1 MTDEPSRL
9 SDERVLRSWSANV
22 TSWTDAVRDRKIESR
37 NLVTDDAVVAVVSE
51 LEPRTVLDLGCGEGW
66 LTRKL
71 VEAGARVTGVDAV
84 AGLIEE
90 AQKAGGG
97 EFITASYEEI
107 AAGAL
112 DITVDAVVANFA
124 LIGKEAVDNIVRA
137 IPRLLNPGGSFIVQ
151 TLHPYTASGERPYA
165 DGWREGTWAGFG
177 PEFTDPAPW
186 YFRTVGTWVSLFVSA
201 GLTVTQLR
209 EPIDPR
215 TGKPASLILVG
226 SI

>member
-1 MTDEPSRL
+1 M
-9 SDERVLRSWSANV
+9 
-22 TSWTDAVRDRKIESR
+22 
-37 NLVTDDAVVAVVSE
+37 
-51 LEPRTVLDLGCGEGW
+51 
-66 LTRKL
+66 
-71 VEAGARVTGVDAV
+71 TGVDAV
-84 AGLIEE
+84 AGLIDE
-90 AQKAGGG
+90 ARKAGGG

-151 TLHPYTASGERPYA
+151 TLHPYTASGEQPYA